1 MVHWSKAHHNFHIFL
16 STDGSWCHFVAISM
30 PTGITKLG
38 CGEGRIFIQ
47 CKQHNYDKAARFP
60 RVRPLSPGVAAWP
73 LWLDSSAQLQS
84 AVVQSA
90 EVASSS
96 VNTCRQG
103 NPVFGGKKA
112 LPHQARGKLPYRKRS
127 PFPWSSILTQVRI
140 PNPHSLIG
148 PERYC
153 PNWSEWRCSDW
164 SVKMLMG
171 L

>member
-1 MVHWSKAHHNFHIFL
+1 
-16 STDGSWCHFVAISM
+16 M

-103 NPVFGGKKA
+103 NPVFGEKR
-112 LPHQARGKLPYRKRS
+112 PSPTKLEGSCLIEREV
-127 PFPWSSILTQVRI
+127 PFL
-140 PNPHSLIG
+140 G
-148 PERYC
+148 PQF
-153 PNWSEWRCSDW
+153 SH
-164 SVKMLMG
+164 K
-171 L
+171 